1 MCRVLLEL
9 ITNTDKLYTQ
19 KLKTLTFCIYDVEK
33 AIISAIILIKKNR
46 AFFLQN
52 INSAGKTSGTCQ
64 QD

>member
-33 AIISAIILIKKNR
+33 R
-46 AFFLQN
+46 
-52 INSAGKTSGTCQ
+52 
-64 QD
+64 